1 MARAK
6 SKKDTRKIR
15 GRLPSKTSIN
25 LVLVD
30 EKKLNIGIAIP
41 AVLLVIALAAAF
53 GKFLVY
59 DRLMEMT
66 RAESEVV
73 GLRSRYDALLAA
85 GEEMTDVEDTYA
97 HYTNAGMTADELG
110 LVDRVKVL
118 ELVDSILPKKNSAK
132 NWDVS
137 GNILTIEVTE
147 SSLSQQNKLAAKIEE
162 SPIVDSCTIM
172 TANKN
177 ESTSVSAPSDKNT
190 TRYLRDRNRTSSS
203 NSGKEVWAKFVVYLK
218 QPAEEEAEE
227 SKTAGAEA
235 VDEESVETEAVKE
248 EAE

>member
-1 MARAK
+1 MARSK

-30 EKKLNIGIAIP
+30 EKKLNLGIAIP
-41 AVLLVIALAAAF
+41 AVLLIIVLAGAF
-53 GKFLVY
+53 SKFLVY

-73 GLRSRYDALLAA
+73 GLRSRYDALLTA

-118 ELVDSILPKKNSAK
+118 ELVDSILPKKNTAK
-132 NWDVS
+132 NWNVS

-147 SSLSQQNKLAAKIEE
+147 SSLSQRNELAEKIEQ

-177 ESTSVSAPSDKNT
+177 ESTSVSAPSNKNT
-190 TRYLRDRNRTSSS
+190 TQYLRDRNKTSSS
-203 NSGKEVWAKFVVYLK
+203 NSGKEVWARFVVYLK
-218 QPAEEEAEE
+218 QPVEEETKAAETDAVESEAAESELTEEEAE
-227 SKTAGAEA
+227 
-235 VDEESVETEAVKE
+235 
-248 EAE
+248 

>member
-1 MARAK
+1 VARSK

-30 EKKLNIGIAIP
+30 EKKLNLGIAIP
-41 AVLLVIALAAAF
+41 AVLLIIVLAGAF
-53 GKFLVY
+53 SKFLVY

-73 GLRSRYDALLAA
+73 GLRSRYDALLTA

-118 ELVDSILPKKNSAK
+118 ELVDSILPQKNTAK
-132 NWDVS
+132 NWNVS

-147 SSLSQQNKLAAKIEE
+147 SSLSQQNELAEKIEQ

-177 ESTSVSAPSDKNT
+177 ESTSVSAPSNKNT
-190 TRYLRDRNRTSSS
+190 TQYLRDRNKTSSS
-203 NSGKEVWAKFVVYLK
+203 NSGKEVWARFVVYLK
-218 QPAEEEAEE
+218 QPVEEETKAAETDAVESEAAESELTEEEAE
-227 SKTAGAEA
+227 
-235 VDEESVETEAVKE
+235 
-248 EAE
+248 